1 MYEKIKTAKKKKKA
15 KLKKARKAKLK
26 AEQGKIVK
34 LQTYD
39 LGLFI
44 DQSYFDND
52 GVQLYLILQ

>member
-1 MYEKIKTAKKKKKA
+1 M
-15 KLKKARKAKLK
+15 K